1 MDFLTEILSD
11 WAENVITQI
20 QSNMESTGTNA
31 SGKTSASLEYTV
43 ENGELYIYGRKYF
56 QGVEQGRPGGRVP
69 YNFTD
74 IIRKWMDDKGIA
86 GQFGDTE
93 SEKRSA
99 AYLIGQFI
107 KNHGTQL
114 YRKGGREDIYTNVL
128 DAKLPELEQ
137 SLITYI
143 SGTIT
148 DSFAQNIK

>member
-43 ENGELYIYGRKYF
+43 ENGELTIYGRKYF

-74 IIRKWMDDKGIA
+74 IIRQWMDDKKISN
-86 GQFGDTE
+86 QFGETE

-99 AYLIGQFI
+99 AYMIGQFI

-114 YRKGGREDIYTNVL
+114 YREGGRTSIYTDVINEEL
-128 DAKLPELEQ
+128 PKLEEKL
-137 SLITYI
+137 SLKVVE
-143 SGTIT
+143 GLLT
-148 DSFAQNIK
+148 DK